1 MISLLAIAALIQEP
15 AKSPPLSP
23 MFGGCVFGVGDVDGD
38 KVPDFLIG
46 DEGWTASAIPAAFW
60 ILSGADAHEIHA
72 FHAEVSAFE
81 FPRLVF
87 PAGDV
92 DTDGRADLWLVLPPK
107 SVALGAR
114 IALWSG
120 KSKTIVREADSK
132 ERRAV
137 LAFGERKRPF
147 GDFDGDGT
155 ADELVIGDT
164 MTSIR
169 SGKDD
174 SVLWSGGNAEQIL
187 LMEDVDHDGARDLLR
202 TDPARNIANVVVQ
215 LLSSRTNR
223 AIWKLELAGDWS
235 SAGPT
240 SVIGDLDGDRASE
253 WIIGGA
259 NHNSHEPGATEIRSG
274 KTGALLASFTR
285 DGCAVEVSGSLF
297 AAKREH

>member
-1 MISLLAIAALIQEP
+1 
-15 AKSPPLSP
+15 
-23 MFGGCVFGVGDVDGD
+23 MFGSFVFGVGDVDGD

-46 DEGWTASAIPAAFW
+46 DEGWTASATPAAFW
-60 ILSGADAHEIHA
+60 TLSGYDAHEIFA

-120 KSKTIVREADSK
+120 KSKTIVREAEPD

-137 LAFGERKRPF
+137 LAFGARKRPF
-147 GDFDGDGT
+147 GDFDADGT
-155 ADELVIGDT
+155 VDKFVIGEST
-164 MTSIR
+164 TEIR
-169 SGKDD
+169 SGKND
-174 SVLWSGGNAEQIL
+174 SVLWKCDNAEQIL
-187 LMEDVDHDGARDLLR
+187 LMEDVDHDGARDLLL
-202 TDPARNIANVVVQ
+202 TDPARDIANVVVQ
-215 LLSSRTNR
+215 LVSSRTSR

-259 NHNSHEPGATEIRSG
+259 IHNSHEPGATEIRSG

-285 DGCAVEVSGSLF
+285 DGRAVQASGSLF
-297 AAKREH
+297 ASKRAH